1 MEFNATE
8 RLELQNEVLRTAFGG
23 IVFAPIDL
31 HAGDKV
37 LDVGTGSGLWSL
49 VISFLDL
56 TVWSFLHQPFGSL
69 TATTPTKMLR
79 TMGSI

>member
-56 TVWSFLHQPFGSL
+56 TV
-69 TATTPTKMLR
+69 
-79 TMGSI
+79 